1 MYVVLEAYHRGWTVE
16 NAFPNEEDAR
26 FFYATRSKVY
36 THHRRDT
43 PVSMRLIVDATQRQ
57 TLRSGTFSWKCAS
70 CAARHTQHPKYR
82 DLCSLCGD
90 RLVVFYKRIS
100 RFIDM
105 NRRFKNGNNIVPQM
119 RGVLRVY
126 RHLHDNFDFTLKIP
140 RLLPLLQTAFVKTT
154 KFLEQLKRVHGHGV
168 LKRQVKWTLCAFQRR
183 WNRSIRR
190 RCSACEDVFTG
201 VPDDVIRLIQTF
213 AFGPCVG
220 VDVRR
225 S

>member
-1 MYVVLEAYHRGWTVE
+1 MYIVLEAYHRGWTVE
-16 NAFPNEEDAR
+16 NAFPTEEDAR
-26 FFYATRSKVY
+26 FFYATRSKVH

-43 PVSMRLIVDATQRQ
+43 PVSMRLIDATQRQ
-57 TLRSGTFSWKCAS
+57 TLRRGTFSWKCAC

-90 RLVVFYKRIS
+90 RLVVFFKRIS
-100 RFIDM
+100 LSIDM
-105 NRRFKNGNNIVPQM
+105 NRRIKNGNNIVPQM

-126 RHLHDNFDFTLKIP
+126 RLVHDNFDFTLKIP
-140 RLLPLLQTAFVKTT
+140 RLSPLLQTAFFKTVH
-154 KFLEQLKRVHGHGV
+154 FLDQLKRVHGHGV

-183 WNRSIRR
+183 WNRAICR

-220 VDVRR
+220 VGVGR